1 MNTMTYEAM
10 VLLVFTRAAFT
21 GVRCWMDDGARSVI
35 EQRMKEADAKESR
48 EAAETFT
55 TQSVC

>member
-1 MNTMTYEAM
+1 MTYEAM

-48 EAAETFT
+48 EAASLT
-55 TQSVC
+55 TQSAC